1 MSNAIKLKAV
11 YKEGV
16 LVPFEKID
24 LNEGEKVEIE
34 IKSREGRKNIS
45 LRGIWKKSMVKEND
59 IAKVKSIWEKSIKKQ
74 INILIAKK
82 DNAR

>member
-24 LNEGEKVEIE
+24 LKEGEKVELE

-45 LRGIWKKSMVKEND
+45 LRGIWKEFTVKEDD
-59 IAKVKSIWEKSIKKQ
+59 IAKVKFIWEKGIKKQ

-82 DNAR
+82 DNVR

>member
-82 DNAR
+82 DNDR

>member
-16 LVPFEKID
+16 LVPFEKIN

-34 IKSREGRKNIS
+34 IRKEENKKNIS
-45 LRGIWKKSMVKEND
+45 LRGLWKGSVIKDADVDE
-59 IAKVKSIWEKSIKKQ
+59 AKFIWEKGLKKQ
-74 INILIAKK
+74 IKILNAK
-82 DNAR
+82 